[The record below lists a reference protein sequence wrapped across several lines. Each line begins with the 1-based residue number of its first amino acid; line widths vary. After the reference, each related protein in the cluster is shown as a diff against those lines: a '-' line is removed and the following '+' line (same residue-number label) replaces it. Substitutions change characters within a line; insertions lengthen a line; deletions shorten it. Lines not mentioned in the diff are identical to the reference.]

1 MHCLLKFKRKL
12 KFKKRFYEIII
23 ENSKIKNLSIDFN
36 SWIIVIS
43 VIGTARNLN
52 IAKYFTIQKA
62 NLSFY

>member
-12 KFKKRFYEIII
+12 KFKKRFYEIIT